1 KHKTTGHDHQFVT
14 NLDGRLVHVSEPLP
28 GRTHDAKAVAES
40 GLLAALDPANMMGDK
55 GYIANQNAHALP
67 QTGWQ
72 SAPPR
77 AGRVQHL
84 HQRAP
89 VCDRTRHRQLHSMA
103 LHAHRLPPA
112 AGAPASPPS
121 TLFEPCTSSRWT
133 GRVVQKSLGASWT
146 HRRPATMRADMRSRT
161 TLGGLG

>member
-1 KHKTTGHDHQFVT
+1 MYFKNNRTQGVVAELLEVSQPTVSRAIAQLEGAITQALDGIVPELTEALGDDTAVVDGSLLPCWSWSPHAPELYSGKHKTTGHNHQFVT

-72 SAPPR
+72 STPAPGKKSST
-77 AGRVQHL
+77 A
-84 HQRAP
+84 
-89 VCDRTRHRQLHSMA
+89 
-103 LHAHRLPPA
+103 
-112 AGAPASPPS
+112 PS
-121 TLFEPCTSSRWT
+121 TNSC
-133 GRVVQKSLGASWT
+133 
-146 HRRPATMRADMRSRT
+146 M
-161 TLGGLG
+161 